1 MITRREPLLW
11 LQLMAVA
18 VIPLELELL
27 RLLLAGPALGP
38 APALERLLIWGLAVI
53 GPGLLLW
60 RRPADWGSMLL
71 VRLPLAGRSSDQRR
85 ISALPQTLAM
95 KVALVLGMGLLL
107 FSFWSIDRSAL
118 LVTQMSPLVDGS
130 RLTALL
136 LAGPLLT
143 LMLWQWQQLSQA
155 IWLLTRSDQAFENLQ
170 PMSEAELRDR
180 TMSFGLNVLQLS
192 ALEWPTPQTPAT
204 APTPTSIDSEE
215 PTADASEAAAP
226 ELADTAKEPEAV
238 DPETSASVSA
248 EKDEPALDA
257 SDDSSTS
264 SEAAA
269 EPDKAKQ
276 EQSEPEK
283 PETEETDTDD
293 AEPDPAVPEILDSA
307 EDADAED
314 EPHETSAFVS
324 AEKDEPALDASDDSS
339 TSSEAAA
346 EPDNVKQ
353 DESEPKGPETEE
365 PETDV
370 PETDAEAT
378 SEPTTTTDDAE
389 SVKSAVSGSI
399 KPEEGTTD
407 DDGSDL
413 DGEVTDNDLI
423 PGGEAER
430 HHEET

>member
-1 MITRREPLLW
+1 M
-11 LQLMAVA
+11 
-18 VIPLELELL
+18 
-27 RLLLAGPALGP
+27 
-38 APALERLLIWGLAVI
+38 
-53 GPGLLLW
+53 
-60 RRPADWGSMLL
+60 
-71 VRLPLAGRSSDQRR
+71 
-85 ISALPQTLAM
+85 
-95 KVALVLGMGLLL
+95 
-107 FSFWSIDRSAL
+107 
-118 LVTQMSPLVDGS
+118 
-130 RLTALL
+130 
-136 LAGPLLT
+136 
-143 LMLWQWQQLSQA
+143 
-155 IWLLTRSDQAFENLQ
+155 
-170 PMSEAELRDR
+170 
-180 TMSFGLNVLQLS
+180 
-192 ALEWPTPQTPAT
+192 
-204 APTPTSIDSEE
+204 
-215 PTADASEAAAP
+215 
-226 ELADTAKEPEAV
+226 
-238 DPETSASVSA
+238 
-248 EKDEPALDA
+248 
-257 SDDSSTS
+257 
-264 SEAAA
+264 
-269 EPDKAKQ
+269 
-276 EQSEPEK
+276 
-283 PETEETDTDD
+283 
-293 AEPDPAVPEILDSA
+293 PEILDSA